1 MNPEKGNG
9 EGSRSINLHP
19 LAIISISDHYTRVAM
34 GASVQSDSQKI
45 LGLLFGIQV
54 GREVAIHDCYE
65 MVFTKGEDGKIQL
78 NEQSIQNQIE
88 LLTAVYPGYELLG
101 WYSVGP
107 CVQEPEDLEIQR
119 SMMAFNESPLFLLM
133 TPSAD
138 RAAAA
143 AAAGRRG

>member
-1 MNPEKGNG
+1 MNPEKGIG

-78 NEQSIQNQIE
+78 
-88 LLTAVYPGYELLG
+88 
-101 WYSVGP
+101 
-107 CVQEPEDLEIQR
+107 
-119 SMMAFNESPLFLLM
+119 
-133 TPSAD
+133 
-138 RAAAA
+138 
-143 AAAGRRG
+143 